1 MARDLGF
8 GKDWRIAPP
17 KLTDVG
23 IRPPLNKLGP
33 FRWQPS
39 AAPDWSLP
47 GMDGKN
53 ISLKQFHGKPVV
65 VIFYLG
71 YGCAHCMEQLNAF
84 APMAKDFAAAGISLV
99 AVSTDSVE
107 GLKKTFAKSKDAAG
121 FPFPL
126 VSDQSLKIF
135 KAYRAFDDFE
145 NLPLHGTY
153 LVDGDG
159 LVRWQDIS
167 YQPFTETKFLLDES
181 KRLLQQPRER
191 VNGKSTRLAAR
202 K

>member
-1 MARDLGF
+1 MTAN
-8 GKDWRIAPP
+8 
-17 KLTDVG
+17 V
-23 IRPPLNKLGP
+23 LGP

-47 GMDGKN
+47 GMDGRN
-53 ISLKQFHGKPVV
+53 VSLKQFRGKPVV

-71 YGCAHCMEQLNAF
+71 YGCPHCIEQLNVF
-84 APMAKDFAAAGISLV
+84 APVAKEFAAAGISLV

-107 GLKKTFAKSKDAAG
+107 GLKKTFTKSKDAAG

-135 KAYRAFDDFE
+135 KSYRAFDDFE
-145 NLPLHGTY
+145 NMPLHGTF

-167 YQPFTETKFLLDES
+167 YQPFTEPQFLLDES
-181 KRLLQQPRER
+181 KRLLLQPRER
-191 VNGKSTRLAAR
+191 LNGKSTRLAVR